1 MKCLQLI
8 LVLLLISITQTGCW
22 NRVELTEKG
31 FIMGVAIDQI
41 KPGTIKFS
49 VQLYKPGQKAGG
61 QGGKQETT
69 FFNIETKSES
79 IFDAVRDITLQLGRK
94 AQFSHMRVIIIN
106 EKTAKREDL
115 ISLLEFFYRDHES
128 RLNTKVLIS
137 EGDASEFLKIKPLIE
152 QTVTQQLN
160 RMQEIGNVGTGKVPD
175 VNLLELSQALKSQVP
190 NIALPVASIKKDV
203 VMLAGMAMVYKGKM
217 IGTLR
222 GKQTENVLILS
233 DQFKSGVLQIPCG
246 YVRKDK
252 KNLTESVEILKVNTK
267 LKPILKT
274 DPLKVKVGVNI
285 SGNIGE
291 LKCTKFEKREDQVE
305 FQKKAQKLVEERLM
319 DTIRFTQKKR
329 IDLIGLGNQIH
340 RNNSKLWKIWKK
352 DWDKRYSTAKF
363 EVKVD
368 FDIRNT
374 LSIVG
379 KPLSDK

>member
-41 KPGTIKFS
+41 KPGTLKLS
-49 VQLYKPGQKAGG
+49 VQLYKPGQMAGG
-61 QGGKQETT
+61 QGGKQDKS
-69 FFNIETKSES
+69 FFNIETRSES
-79 IFDAVRDITLQLGRK
+79 VFDAVRDITLHLGRK

-115 ISLLEFFYRDHES
+115 ISLLEFFYRDHEP

-137 EGDASEFLKIKPLIE
+137 EGEASGFLKIKPIIE

-160 RMQEIGNVGTGKVPD
+160 RMQEIGSTGTGKVPD

-203 VMLAGMAMVYKGKM
+203 VILAGMAMIKKGKM

-222 GKQTENVLILS
+222 GKQTENVLMLS
-233 DQFKSGVLQIPCG
+233 DQYKSGVLQIPCEKT
-246 YVRKDK
+246 RKDA
-252 KNLTESVEILKVNTK
+252 KNSTEAVEIQMVKTK
-267 LKPILKT
+267 LKPILKM
-274 DPLKVKVGVNI
+274 DPLKVKVDVNI
-285 SGNIGE
+285 AGNIGE
-291 LKCTKFEKREDQVE
+291 LKCTKFEKREDQVK
-305 FQKKAQKLVEERLM
+305 FQKKVQKLMEERLK
-319 DTIRFTQKKR
+319 DTIRFTQKEK
-329 IDLIGLGNQIH
+329 IDLIGLGNQIY
-340 RNNSKLWKIWKK
+340 RSNPKLWKKWKK
-352 DWDKRYSTAKF
+352 DWDNRYSTAKF
-363 EVKVD
+363 EVKVK